1 MQKKALIFICSLI
14 LFIFTRCGIIEPE
27 KPSGSLHII
36 LQSECAEKTYKG
48 QDESIIAVQCILKR
62 GRETVYDRYLSKA
75 LNTFRGEIR
84 GLIPDTNYSV
94 LILGKPGQG
103 NNAVIARGFKSGI
116 KVLISEDTRVELTW
130 KSFKPVLESP
140 EKDYV
145 VTTNKPVFI
154 WYNNPGAIQYF
165 IKMDNSDLFENPD
178 IYEYEIFDTT
188 YTPSNSFPNGSY
200 YWKIGCVDTMG
211 NCSNWSET
219 WRFVIDVKGMFPTPL
234 LITPEEDFT
243 LFSTSYPDFQ
253 WEEVPGAESYLL
265 QVDNDSFFTSL
276 VINQKVINQTCYT
289 HRNALQDGTY
299 KWRVVAKNYQ
309 GDYSDW
315 SDVWTFNIDLDE
327 RDAPF
332 LISPSDS
339 SIFSDSYPEFVWSD
353 IDDAVVYHLIVCMD
367 EQFTTPVINEQNL
380 VQSNYKTTDPLA
392 IGTYF
397 WKVKYV
403 NNMELWSDWSAIW
416 NFNVE
421 MIQ

>member
-1 MQKKALIFICSLI
+1 
-14 LFIFTRCGIIEPE
+14 
-27 KPSGSLHII
+27 
-36 LQSECAEKTYKG
+36 
-48 QDESIIAVQCILKR
+48 
-62 GRETVYDRYLSKA
+62 
-75 LNTFRGEIR
+75 
-84 GLIPDTNYSV
+84 
-94 LILGKPGQG
+94 
-103 NNAVIARGFKSGI
+103 
-116 KVLISEDTRVELTW
+116 
-130 KSFKPVLESP
+130 
-140 EKDYV
+140 
-145 VTTNKPVFI
+145 
-154 WYNNPGAIQYF
+154 
-165 IKMDNSDLFENPD
+165 
-178 IYEYEIFDTT
+178 
-188 YTPSNSFPNGSY
+188 
-200 YWKIGCVDTMG
+200 MG

-380 VQSNYKTTDPLA
+380 VQSNYKTTDPLE

-403 NNMELWSDWSAIW
+403 NNRELWSDWSAIW